1 MLPVLLPSSSSSRGE
16 SEATHCLYVQAH
28 APRLPDADSGRSLFV
43 VNVPVTSTETHFR
56 HLFGT
61 QLGSGR
67 VERVQFQHDETS
79 RRPGPKESS
88 TSTEVAMNKK
98 RKRGEEESAEE
109 YASRLSTIKLP
120 GAWDRPLR
128 PSGSH
133 AVVTFVD
140 RPSMEASLKA
150 INKRKKSSKT
160 TITWGHSLEEETA
173 AAEDDD
179 DDNNDNNNNNNNN
192 GKSSKKGL
200 CPLGSARYSRHAQ
213 LRYPS
218 RSELLKSVNEYMSV
232 LGKLEEAREREARRR
247 GNVVDE
253 DGFITVTRGPKK
265 AVDAGREEEMRELV
279 ARQREKSKGLE
290 DFYRFQMRE
299 KRKERQGELLRRFE
313 EDKRRVEEMKRRR
326 GRVIVS
332 TRLYIDF

>member
-1 MLPVLLPSSSSSRGE
+1 MVTSVGGYSVLPVLLPNSNSKGE
-16 SEATHCLYVQAH
+16 SEATHYLYVQAH

-43 VNVPVTSTETHFR
+43 VNVPVTSTERHFR
-56 HLFGT
+56 HFFGT

-67 VERVQFQHDETS
+67 VERVQFQHDEAS
-79 RRPGPKESS
+79 RRLGSKESS
-88 TSTEVAMNKK
+88 TSTSTGVTTNKK
-98 RKRGEEESAEE
+98 RKRGEEESVEE

-150 INKRKKSSKT
+150 INKREKSSKT
-160 TITWGHSLEEETA
+160 TIIWGHHLEEAT
-173 AAEDDD
+173 AEDDTS
-179 DDNNDNNNNNNNN
+179 NNNS
-192 GKSSKKGL
+192 KSNKKGL
-200 CPLGSARYSRHAQ
+200 CPLGSARYHRHAQ

-232 LGKLEEAREREARRR
+232 LSKLEEAREREARRR
-247 GNVVDE
+247 GNVVGE
-253 DGFITVTRGPKK
+253 DGFITVTRGPKR

-326 GRVIVS
+326 GRVIPEE
-332 TRLYIDF
+332 